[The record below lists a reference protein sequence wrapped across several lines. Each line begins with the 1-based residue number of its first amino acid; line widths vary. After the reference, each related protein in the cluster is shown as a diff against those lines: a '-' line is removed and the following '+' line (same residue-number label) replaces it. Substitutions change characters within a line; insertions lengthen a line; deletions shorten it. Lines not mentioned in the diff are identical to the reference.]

1 MATTPTRAVPGCA
14 KKRVSTMSRKEKE
27 MTINV
32 WNYMRKIYPEETE
45 ESITSQTSKATGFSV
60 RSVERI
66 KLDEKKSQSLTVQE
80 EAKCVG
86 SKTD

>member
-45 ESITSQTSKATGFSV
+45 ESHLTNIKSDWIFSAICGKDQV
-60 RSVERI
+60 R
-66 KLDEKKSQSLTVQE
+66 
-80 EAKCVG
+80 
-86 SKTD
+86 